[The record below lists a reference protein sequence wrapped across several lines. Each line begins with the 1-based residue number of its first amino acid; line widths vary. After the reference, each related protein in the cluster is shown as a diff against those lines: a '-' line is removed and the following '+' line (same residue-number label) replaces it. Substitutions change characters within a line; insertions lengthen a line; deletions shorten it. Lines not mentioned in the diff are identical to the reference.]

1 MKKILLSF
9 VLLLAALSMAAIPAR
24 PGPIRV
30 TQPDG
35 SVITI
40 YRHGDEFGHWTTD
53 AQGRVVR
60 KGADGFYR
68 PVPGV
73 TAQTARRQA
82 AVRRQMM
89 GRRPAFHPV
98 SGIAF
103 GQKHFLVILVA
114 FSDLDFATT
123 DPNTAFSNLLNQQG
137 YSANGGKGSA
147 RDYYYENS
155 GGKFEPVFDV
165 YGPVKL
171 THDKAYYGGNNSDG
185 DDQRPEQA
193 VAEACEALDGQVD
206 FANYDNDGDGK
217 VDLVFMYYAGYG
229 EADSEDEDAI
239 WPHQWELSYGGIELT
254 LDNMVLDSYACSNE
268 LEGMGTYVDKMCGIG
283 TACHEFGH
291 AMGLP
296 DFYDTDYDT
305 NGIAAGPFDFSLM
318 AGGAYNGEGRVPPY
332 FGIEERILLG
342 WLDASVLKEFPK
354 SGNYTLP
361 PVQENKAYKTPADV
375 DGEYFIYECR
385 GESGWDAALPAHG
398 LLVYHVDKSEVRTV
412 QVYDQ
417 ANGRNVAVTPHDLWY
432 DWETYN
438 CINANASHPCFY
450 LVPAAK
456 QGQVSYSSDLAYSP
470 GKIPFPGTEGVNTF
484 TPADWEKSEALYS
497 IGQIRLEN
505 GNVSMKV
512 QRRIRSLGGK
522 VKDLS
527 GNPVAGATV
536 TLTLPEPEAAAAARR
551 LIRRVSGEPLAVTAT
566 DRNGDYSFDL
576 TEVEGSTFL
585 VAVSAEG
592 YFGSSRNVTLN
603 GLSTTA
609 GFVLRGLDEPEISDL
624 SKFNPDA
631 TPEGVGF
638 GYAGDSIMGAVCF
651 TSEELA
657 PFAGRRIDAI
667 SFMYTSSSVKG
678 AYGIVDFGSSR
689 VATVP
694 VSAPVSEQWNTV
706 DVSGEGLRIPDGEDV
721 WFGYALEE
729 SKNGY
734 PLLVDESGNEAGGFY
749 YSSFSLTSSSWK
761 ESTGN
766 ILVSVS
772 LAPSEIDL
780 AYLGFNYIENPKD
793 GVYADGDYFAL
804 RLVESYRKRF
814 TAVQWFYDDEPVA
827 GDTVR
832 LRAGTHVVEARL
844 TLSDGSSKVV
854 ELPLTVR

>member
-1 MKKILLSF
+1 MKKILLT
-9 VLLLAALSMAAIPAR
+9 LLAASACLSAAAIPAK
-24 PGPIRV
+24 PGNIPYV
-30 TQPDG
+30 LPDG
-35 SVITI
+35 TTVQI
-40 YRHGDEFGHWTTD
+40 RMHGDEFYHYMTD
-53 AQGRVVR
+53 AQGQVIEL
-60 KGADGFYR
+60 GADGYFH
-68 PVPGV
+68 P
-73 TAQTARRQA
+73 AQKPSGFTRTRAFARRRA
-82 AVRRQMM
+82 ADAKRRSIRTRAAAEDFPMTHGVR
-89 GRRPAFHPV
+89 HIPV
-98 SGIAF
+98 LLAY
-103 GQKHFLVILVA
+103 
-114 FSDLDFATT
+114 FSDRSFKIESPATT
-123 DPNTAFSNLLNQQG
+123 FEKQLNENG
-137 YSANGGKGSA
+137 YSAYGATGSVQ
-147 RDYYYENS
+147 DFYLDNS
-155 GGKFEPVFDV
+155 HGLFTPVFDV
-165 YGPVKL
+165 YGPVQVSGSVASYGRNDEADRVIYEAATKL
-171 THDKAYYGGNNSDG
+171 DN
-185 DDQRPEQA
+185 EI
-193 VAEACEALDGQVD
+193 D
-206 FANYDNDGDGK
+206 FSRYDTDGDGN
-217 VDLVFMYYAGYG
+217 VDMILLYYAGYN
-229 EADSEDEDAI
+229 EAEGASNTI
-239 WPHQWELSYGGIELT
+239 WPHSWDMGESNYSYVANNRFDGVHIGNYFCTSELT
-254 LDNMVLDSYACSNE
+254 
-268 LEGMGTYVDKMCGIG
+268 GTYGTNIDGIG
-283 TACHEFGH
+283 TTCHEFAH
-291 AMGLP
+291 SLGLP
-296 DFYDTDYDT
+296 DFYDTDYD
-305 NGIAAGPFDFSLM
+305 D
-318 AGGAYNGEGRVPPY
+318 YNGEAGSLYAFSTMDAGPYNNDGRTPPY
-332 FGIEERILLG
+332 FNAEERRMLG
-342 WLDASVLKEFPK
+342 WDVTFDNLPL
-354 SGNYTLP
+354 SGTVTIP
-361 PVQENKAYKTPADV
+361 PIQQEDLVYQAGTATE
-375 DGEYFIYECR
+375 GEYFLYECR
-385 GESGWDAALPAHG
+385 NGQGWDAYIQPG

-417 ANGRNVAVTPHDLWY
+417 ENGRNVAVTPHDLWY

-456 QGQVSYSSDLAYSP
+456 QGQVSYSSDLASSP
-470 GKIPFPGTEGVNTF
+470 GKIPFPGTAGVSTF

-512 QRRIRSLGGK
+512 QRRIRSLSGK

-651 TSEELA
+651 TAEELA

-706 DVSGEGLRIPDGEDV
+706 DVSGVGLRIPDGEDV

-832 LRAGTHVVEARL
+832 LRTGTHVVEARL